1 MTDLADRVAAH
12 LDKIIKDIEE
22 VGILKV
28 GINESATYPNGL
40 EVAKVA
46 FWNEVGTVNMPARPF
61 LRNTFANKNK
71 DWSELAKR
79 IFVGTNYDL
88 KRTWGMLG
96 EKVVDDLKDAVTNF
110 QTPANAESTIE
121 KKGFNKPLV
130 GTGVMRDSI
139 MYDISPESEQ

>member
-1 MTDLADRVAAH
+1 MTDLAEKVAAH
-12 LDKIIKDIEE
+12 LDKLIKDIET
-22 VGILKV
+22 VGVLKV

-46 FWNEVGTVNMPARPF
+46 FWNEVGTVNMPSRPF

-71 DWSELAKR
+71 EWANLAKYL
-79 IFVGTNYDL
+79 FVQTNYDL

-96 EKVVDDLKDAVTNF
+96 EKVVDDLKDAITAF
-110 QTPANAESTIE
+110 DDPANAQSTIK

-130 GTGVMRDSI
+130 DTGVMRDSI
-139 MYDISPESEQ
+139 IYDISPEDSE